1 MIEQLTGRIERKNK
15 GSLIINVNGISY
27 NIKASANCI
36 NNIELVGEKTC
47 ILTYLHVRENLLD
60 LYGFKSQ
67 SERKSFFLLISIS
80 GIGPKLAITI
90 LSGLKFGDLK
100 DYVIEEDV
108 KSLTSVPGVGAKTAK
123 RIIIELK
130 EKFLNLIDNDLEIN
144 EDLNKKT
151 VLFNNVVSALVNLG
165 YKKNQAI
172 KVCNKLVND
181 GEFKGDVE
189 FLIKKTLSSLIS

>member
-1 MIEQLTGRIERKNK
+1 
-15 GSLIINVNGISY
+15 
-27 NIKASANCI
+27 
-36 NNIELVGEKTC
+36 
-47 ILTYLHVRENLLD
+47 
-60 LYGFKSQ
+60 
-67 SERKSFFLLISIS
+67 LISIS

-108 KSLTSVPGVGAKTAK
+108 KSLTLVPGVGPKTAK

-130 EKFLNLIDNDLEIN
+130 EKFINLVDNDLKSKG
-144 EDLNKKT
+144 DLNKKSI
-151 VLFNNVVSALVNLG
+151 LLNNVVSALVNLG

-189 FLIKKTLSSLIS
+189 FLIKKALSILVS